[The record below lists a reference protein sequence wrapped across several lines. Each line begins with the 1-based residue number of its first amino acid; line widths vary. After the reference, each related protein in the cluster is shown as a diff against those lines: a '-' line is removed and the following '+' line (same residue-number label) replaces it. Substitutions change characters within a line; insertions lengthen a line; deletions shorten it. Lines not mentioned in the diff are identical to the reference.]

1 MTSSSSSSTEEDL
14 LVVAQMNQFGMQAME
29 QCRTTDAS
37 WILRHT
43 IGYWM
48 MQPTRRKESSR
59 QDANFQGEFFPQPY
73 HHHSISNEQTEH
85 AYWRRSQTIAPCP
98 RFSTSAT
105 IVLQMRPM
113 TYELR
118 EAVQRHAHIYEKLP
132 ISLYTKAFFIY
143 PCAMPRNVVT
153 ALLWY
158 NHGLCCHMHGL
169 TQGNASGAL
178 QEALQFYHHAYQIV
192 LAECAISF
200 SESGLLRKSDDRN
213 TMDSLVVQQYL
224 CMVAAAVCH
233 NMALLYHYTFGH
245 MAAARSLRCQLL
257 HWIQTTTSDGDGV
270 FFHLGIFLARMDD
283 FRLAPAA

>member
-1 MTSSSSSSTEEDL
+1 MTSSTEEDL

-48 MQPTRRKESSR
+48 MQPTHRRKEAPR
-59 QDANFQGEFFPQPY
+59 PEWDATPPRDASFPPPY
-73 HHHSISNEQTEH
+73 HSHYRSNEDEVD
-85 AYWRRSQTIAPCP
+85 WRRSHTSSLPLESTYSSLQT
-98 RFSTSAT
+98 
-105 IVLQMRPM
+105 RPM

-118 EAVQRHAHIYEKLP
+118 EAVQRHGHIYDKLP

-169 TQGNASGAL
+169 TQGNSSGAL

-192 LAECAISF
+192 LSECAISF
-200 SESGLLRKSDDRN
+200 SECGLLRKNDLHHN
-213 TMDSLVVQQYL
+213 HTDSLVVQQYL
-224 CMVAAAVCH
+224 CLVAAALCH
-233 NMALLYHYTFGH
+233 NMALLYHYAFGQ

-257 HWIQTTTSDGDGV
+257 HWIQQTTSDGV
-270 FFHLGIFLARMDD
+270 FFHLGLFLARMDD